1 MALMKSMRNSMKTIL
16 LILVVAFILT
26 IIVDW
31 GMGGFKS
38 NQPRG
43 VIAKVDGQPIHY
55 EEFSSRLQNELTAYR
70 QQSGSDPEGYQ
81 LQQIENRVFDNLV
94 QQRLLNR
101 EVKAVKLNASDPEI
115 IEEIFNNPPEEL
127 RQNQAFQDSTG
138 RFDMQRYQA
147 ALNNP
152 GAGEFWSSV
161 EEYLRT
167 TLPMRKLDNLLRATA
182 VVNEEELRAEYM
194 KRALKAQAEYVLVP
208 AANFLAAAAAPSDA
222 EIKAYHK
229 KNEEEFK
236 EAEKRV
242 IEYVLFDFAPTKADS
257 ESVRQQASE
266 LLAEARSGSDFTEL
280 AKLNSQDPGSAEKG
294 GDLGFFARGAMVKPF
309 EDAAF
314 AARPGDIVG
323 PVASQFGLHIIKVG
337 ERKTE
342 EGQEKVQAS
351 HILLKWEMS
360 PRTREALQEEANYIA
375 ETAKEQDLKSVAA
388 AENKKVE
395 RTEPFIA
402 GGFIPGVGMEP
413 RVSGFTFRSKKGA
426 VSDVIYAERGYMI
439 VHVVDVIPAHIK
451 SWVEAKETI
460 SGKLKND
467 KAMELAK
474 AQCQSLYEQARS
486 ANSLEGVAAQIGGKV
501 QQTGDFTFSGYI
513 SGVGREPR
521 FVGTAFALQAG
532 ALSQPVEGSRG
543 YYLIKLLNKSS
554 FVESEYAAQ
563 KESLRSQLLQRKQ
576 QAIFGQWYTGL
587 KDQSKID
594 DFRKDY
600 L

>member
-55 EEFSSRLQNELTAYR
+55 EEFSSRLQNELASYR
-70 QQSGSDPEGYQ
+70 EQSGSDPEGYQ
-81 LQQIENRVFDNLV
+81 LQQLEGRVFDNLV

-101 EVKAVKLNASDPEI
+101 EVKAVKLNASDQEI
-115 IEEIFNNPPEEL
+115 IEEIFNNPPAEL

-138 RFDMQRYQA
+138 KFDMQRYQA

-182 VVNEEELRAEYM
+182 VVGDEEIRAEYM
-194 KRALKAQAEYVLVP
+194 KRTLKAQAEYLLVP
-208 AANFLAAAAAPSDA
+208 ASDFLASVAAPTDA
-222 EIKAYHK
+222 EIKSYHQK
-229 KNEEEFK
+229 HEEEFK
-236 EAEKRV
+236 EPEKRV
-242 IEYVLFDFAPTKADS
+242 IDYVLFDFAPTKADS
-257 ESVRQQASE
+257 EAVRQQAQE
-266 LLAEARSGSDFTEL
+266 ILTEARAGSNFAEL

-309 EDAAF
+309 EEAAF
-314 AARPGDIVG
+314 AARAGEIVG
-323 PVASQFGLHIIKVG
+323 PVTSQFGLHIIKVG

-351 HILLKWEMS
+351 HILLKYEIS

-395 RTEPFIA
+395 RTEPFVA

-413 RVSGFTFRSKKGA
+413 RVSGFAFRSKKDA
-426 VSDVIYAERGYMI
+426 VSDVIYAERGYMV
-439 VHVVDVIPAHIK
+439 VHVAEVIPEHVK
-451 SWVEAKETI
+451 SWIEAKETI
-460 SGKLKND
+460 SAKLKNE
-467 KAMELAK
+467 KALLLAK
-474 AQCQSLYEQARS
+474 EKCQSLYSQAQS
-486 ANSLEGVAAQIGGKV
+486 ANSLEGAAAQIGGKV
-501 QQTGDFTFSGYI
+501 QQTGEFTFSGYI
-513 SGVGREPR
+513 SGLGRESR
-521 FVGTAFALQAG
+521 FVGTAFSLQPG
-532 ALSQPVEGSRG
+532 TISQPVEGSRG
-543 YYLIKLLNKSS
+543 YFLIKLLSKTSLAEADFN
-554 FVESEYAAQ
+554 AQ
-563 KESLRSQLLQRKQ
+563 KETLRNQLLQRKQ

-587 KDQSKID
+587 KDKSKID